1 MVKKVRDLSEEEINR
16 ICDKYAEIGTCS
28 DKCPL
33 YRIAKHRPRLCSGLE
48 LNDRELNKEIELD
61 DR

>member
-1 MVKKVRDLSEEEINR
+1 MVKKVRDLSEEEKNR
-16 ICDKYAEIGTCS
+16 ICHKYAKIGTCS

-33 YRIAKHRPRLCSGLE
+33 YRVKPNRPRLCSE
-48 LNDRELNKEIELD
+48 LPLKNSELDKEIELD

>member
-1 MVKKVRDLSEEEINR
+1 MVKKVRDLSEEEKNA

-33 YRIAKHRPRLCSGLE
+33 YLAAVGEQGLFV
-48 LNDRELNKEIELD
+48 NC
-61 DR
+61 

>member
-1 MVKKVRDLSEEEINR
+1 MVKKVRDLSEEEKNA

-33 YRIAKHRPRLCSGLE
+33 YRVKLNRPRLCSNLRLKTSELE
-48 LNDRELNKEIELD
+48 KEIEL
-61 DR
+61 